1 MSLRELFNPTSI
13 ALIGATDRSRWSQFT
28 HQNLRDFDGPV
39 YRINPHGGTV
49 HGRPAHRS
57 LAEVPGPVDLAYVM
71 VPTPAVLPVLR
82 ECAEAGVRSAA
93 VLTAG
98 FAEIGDEGRRLQ
110 DELVALA
117 RERDLTVLG
126 PNGNGYINAA
136 AGIMPYGLPIPGPLP
151 KGSVGFVLQSGAL
164 VSGVLSAAAA
174 RNVGTSLLVSMGNE
188 ATVSVADV
196 VDHMVD
202 DPATKVIA
210 LFLESVRDP
219 AAFTRAASRA
229 LAAGKP
235 IVALKVGRSRI
246 AARSAAAHT
255 GALVGDDRVTDAAF
269 HRLGVVRVRSLED
282 LIVTAGLLAATGPL
296 PGGRVG
302 VVTPSGGAC
311 EIIAD
316 RAEDEGVALPE
327 FSERTLIELR
337 DLCPPFATVQNP
349 LDVTGYILVDPNLLR
364 GAVEVVAADPGIDVT
379 LLLADLPRRRPPSD
393 AAEALVRGRV
403 SALADTVARTT
414 AKTGRPI
421 IVMSTAMSEITD
433 YGRELAEQT
442 GHPHVLG
449 GIEHGLTALGHALEW
464 SARYRRA
471 TAATSAPARVAAPQA
486 DPAEDPLRL
495 VADAGVPVVPTAHV
509 TSAEDAVAASGSA
522 GYPVVVKVA
531 GDIPHKTDI
540 GGVRLGLRTAA
551 DVREAY
557 EAVTAAGG
565 DAATGAVV
573 QPQREDGVELIVGVV
588 RDPVW
593 GLVLAV
599 GLGGIWTEVMR
610 DSVLRLL
617 PVRRAEIKDM
627 LTGLRGAPLLQGARG
642 RRPADLDRL
651 AEVIEGFA
659 ACAQALGDRLESIEI
674 NPLLVDGPRVE
685 ALDALITWRPASEE
699 N

>member
-1 MSLRELFNPTSI
+1 MSLRELFTPKSI

-49 HGRPAHRS
+49 HGGPAYRS
-57 LAEVPGPVDLAYVM
+57 VAEVPGPVDLAYVM
-71 VPTPAVLPVLR
+71 VPTKAVLPVLR
-82 ECAEAGVRSAA
+82 ECAAAGVRAAA

-98 FAEIGDEGRRLQ
+98 FAEVGEEGRRLQ
-110 DELVALA
+110 DEVVALA
-117 RERDLTVLG
+117 REHDLTVLG

-136 AGIMPYGLPIPGPLP
+136 AGIVPYGLPIPGPVP
-151 KGSVGFVLQSGAL
+151 RGPVGFVLQSGAL
-164 VSGVLSAAAA
+164 VSGVLGAAAA

-188 ATVSVADV
+188 AAVTVADV

-202 DPATKVIA
+202 DPGTRVIA

-219 AAFTRAASRA
+219 EAFRRAAERA

-235 IVALKVGRSRI
+235 IVALKVGRSKI
-246 AARSAAAHT
+246 GARSAAAHT

-282 LIVTAGLLAATGPL
+282 LIATAGLLAATGPL

-316 RAEDEGVALPE
+316 RAEDEGVQLPE
-327 FSERTLIELR
+327 FAERTLAELR
-337 DLCPPFATVQNP
+337 ELCPPFATVQNP
-349 LDVTGYILVDPNLLR
+349 LDVTGYVLLDPTLLVRALQ
-364 GAVEVVAADPGIDVT
+364 VVAADPGVDVT
-379 LLLADLPRRRPPSD
+379 VLLADLPRRRPAD
-393 AAEALVRGRV
+393 EAAEALVRGRV
-403 SALADTVARTT
+403 SALADVVRSTT
-414 AKTGRPI
+414 EATGRPI
-421 IVMSTAMSEITD
+421 VVMSTTMSEISE
-433 YGRELAEQT
+433 YGRELVEQT

-449 GIEHGLTALGHALEW
+449 GIEHGLTALGNALTW
-464 SARYRRA
+464 SAHHRRA
-471 TAATSAPARVAAPQA
+471 PAPAAAPVEAVPA
-486 DPAEDPLRL
+486 DPDRDPLEL
-495 VADAGVPVVPTAHV
+495 LADAGVPVVPTLRVAG
-509 TSAEDAVAASGSA
+509 AEEAVAAAESA
-522 GYPVVVKVA
+522 GYPVVVKVD

-551 DVREAY
+551 EVREAY
-557 EAVTAAGG
+557 AAVVAAGG
-565 DAATGAVV
+565 EAATGAVV
-573 QPQREDGVELIVGVV
+573 QPQREDGVELIAGVV
-588 RDPVW
+588 RDPTW

-617 PVRRAEIKDM
+617 PVHRAEIKEM
-627 LTGLRGAPLLQGARG
+627 IGGLRGAPLLRGARG

-651 AEVIEGFA
+651 AEAIEAFA
-659 ACAQALGDRLESIEI
+659 ARAEALGERLESIEI
-674 NPLLVDGPRVE
+674 NPVLVDGPRVE
-685 ALDALITWRPASEE
+685 ALDALVTWRPASEE
-699 N
+699 D